1 MIFFPVEVL
10 KLIEGINKNGG
21 GSGTRT
27 HTALRHT
34 GFQDRP
40 LANSDIPPLKPQM
53 ILYRFYNFPTTGII
67 HTPSIDKICPKI
79 PGLLSHHQW

>member
-53 ILYRFYNFPTTGII
+53 ILYRFYNFPTTVII
-67 HTPSIDKICPKI
+67 HTPSFDRRYPKT
-79 PGLLSHHQW
+79 LELESHHQ

>member
-1 MIFFPVEVL
+1 MFSMIFFPVEVL

-53 ILYRFYNFPTTGII
+53 ILYRFYNFPTTVII
-67 HTPSIDKICPKI
+67 HTPLIDKKYPKT
-79 PGLLSHHQW
+79 PAL

>member
-40 LANSDIPPLKPQM
+40 LANSDIPPLKP
-53 ILYRFYNFPTTGII
+53 LNETYLLPKPII
-67 HTPSIDKICPKI
+67 IQSLNIVGWGWKDNY
-79 PGLLSHHQW
+79 LA